1 MNTYEG
7 DSSSNRYFD
16 YIIIIIICIIFFLV
30 FVIQMTIFDFYK
42 RPSIYELEIYN
53 EFKKKNGCSHPCKS
67 GNCKCNSGGGV
78 MGTEENNTSQ
88 NSQNLFTKSY
98 TEANFYKDIIYFIVY
113 VNIMYFS
120 SLFFSDFVLTFI
132 GIILISIML
141 YIKHFSL
148 KSL

>member
-1 MNTYEG
+1 MSNYEA
-7 DSSSNRYFD
+7 DSNRYFD

-53 EFKKKNGCSHPCKS
+53 EFKKKSGCSHPCKS
-67 GNCKCNSGGGV
+67 GGCKCSSGGG
-78 MGTEENNTSQ
+78 EEKTTQ
-88 NSQNLFTKSY
+88 EGPELFSKSY

-113 VNIMYFS
+113 INIMYFS